1 MQGFVCWVHKGSRGG
16 PGFWLPVQTG
26 CPSSPPPFQGS
37 HLPLSAKCACS
48 ADLLQPA
55 PVSPKERREA
65 GHRAVQADPSPAG
78 EAPRARQPHEGSQA
92 SEPPRV
98 PEAPS
103 DSLHPLPHLQT
114 SDQASFAPDVTLTP
128 QTKPAPR
135 YKFSKLPS
143 FSCKAHVT

>member
-1 MQGFVCWVHKGSRGG
+1 MCAGCVKAAGRDLGSGLLFRRGVHPALRPFRGHT
-16 PGFWLPVQTG
+16 F
-26 CPSSPPPFQGS
+26 PFLQRALAALTFS
-37 HLPLSAKCACS
+37 ACS
-48 ADLLQPA
+48 CLTKGEEGGRSRSSTSWPE
-55 PVSPKERREA
+55 PRGWSPQSA
-65 GHRAVQADPSPAG
+65 
-78 EAPRARQPHEGSQA
+78 QPHEGSQA
-92 SEPPRV
+92 LEPPRV

>member
-1 MQGFVCWVHKGSRGG
+1 MRGFVCWVREGSREG
-16 PGFWLPVQTG
+16 PGFWPPVQTG
-26 CPSSPPPFQGS
+26 CPPSPPPFQGS
-37 HLPLSAKCACS
+37 HLPLSATCACS
-48 ADLLQPA
+48 ADLSACSCLTKGEEGGRSRSSTSWPE
-55 PVSPKERREA
+55 PRGWSPQSA
-65 GHRAVQADPSPAG
+65 
-78 EAPRARQPHEGSQA
+78 QPHEGSQA
-92 SEPPRV
+92 LEPPRV

-114 SDQASFAPDVTLTP
+114 SDHASFAPDVTLTP